1 MKLRSKT
8 VLTVLFLSLI
18 MFVTFEIITTFMLQ
32 PSFSVL
38 ENQESQEQLD
48 QANGIIKYRTAE
60 LIAKAKDYAFWND
73 TCLFVEGQYS
83 GYPEDNFMESTF
95 ENLGLNLIAI
105 ANNSPALLYC
115 QSFDL
120 YHFEKIDASDV
131 TKQALTDNPALWQF
145 SDTLEATSG
154 LMVID
159 NKTMLIAIAPIVTSE
174 GLGPAK
180 GGVLFGKFLDA
191 QEINTL
197 ADLIEVNFS
206 VTTLSEFQNNPN
218 NNQLLTSLVASSQP
232 YIQEYKNADTIL
244 SYALVNDV
252 NAEPVFV
259 LTVTQSRDAYQQ
271 SILVGNVFLVTAV
284 VFLICLGSFILIMLE
299 REIVQPMT
307 KLAAYVEKISLNTNY
322 PPPPCLVHAVEEVTV
337 VTNAVR
343 NTLKR
348 KFEGMNEV
356 STMVAHDLRNP
367 LSGIKNAVYVLKK
380 KYADTLGDEGQAML
394 GTIEDCISY
403 SDKIVQDLFD
413 YSSEIH
419 PIKVPAS
426 PKKLVG
432 TALSKFV
439 LPLNIMVI
447 NETQDEQTLIVDHN
461 KIERVF
467 TNLINNA
474 LDAMRKGG
482 TLTITSEK
490 VKGYIQIDFAD
501 TGDGMPSDVLEKL
514 WTPFFT
520 TKAKGM
526 GIGLAICKRIVD
538 AHGGK
543 IEVKSTEGK
552 GTVFSV
558 FLPSSK

>member
-8 VLTVLFLSLI
+8 VLTVLFLSLM
-18 MFVTFEIITTFMLQ
+18 MFVSLEVITTFILQ

-38 ENQESQEQLD
+38 EDQECREQFN
-48 QANGIIKYRTAE
+48 QANGIINYRTTD

-73 TCLFVEGQYS
+73 TCLYVEGEYS

-95 ENLGLNLIAI
+95 ENLGVNLIAI
-105 ANNSPALLYC
+105 ADKNPDLLYC

-120 YHFEKIDASDV
+120 YHFQKIDASDV
-131 TKQALTDNPALWQF
+131 TKQALTEYPTLWQF
-145 SDTLEATSG
+145 PNTLEATSG

-159 NKTMLIAIAPIVTSE
+159 NKTMLIAIAPVVTSE

-180 GGVLFGKFLDA
+180 GGVLFGKYLDD
-191 QEINTL
+191 QEITTL
-197 ADLIEVNFS
+197 ANLIEVNFC
-206 VTTLSEFQNNPN
+206 VTTLSDFQNNPS
-218 NNQLLTSLVASSQP
+218 NNQLLTSLLSSSQP
-232 YIQEYKNADTIL
+232 YIQEYKNPETIL
-244 SYALVNDV
+244 SYSLINDV
-252 NAEPVFV
+252 NADPAFV
-259 LTVTQSRDAYQQ
+259 LTIAQTREAYQQ
-271 SILVGNVFLVTAV
+271 SILVGNVFLVAAV
-284 VFLICLGSFILIMLE
+284 VFSICFGSLILIMLE

-337 VTNAVR
+337 LTNAVR
-343 NTLKR
+343 NTMKR

-380 KYADTLGDEGQAML
+380 KYANTLGDDGQAML
-394 GTIEDCISY
+394 NTIEDCISY

-413 YSSEIH
+413 YSSEIR
-419 PIKVPAS
+419 PVKVPAS
-426 PKKLVG
+426 PKKLVDV
-432 TALSKFV
+432 ALSKFV
-439 LPLNIMVI
+439 LPLNIVVI
-447 NETQDEQTLIVDHN
+447 NETQDEQTLLVDHL

-474 LDAMRKGG
+474 LDAMHEGG
-482 TLTITSEK
+482 TLTITSSH
-490 VKGYIQIDFAD
+490 VKDYIQIDFAD
-501 TGDGMPSDVLEKL
+501 TGAGMPSEVLEKL

-543 IEVKSTEGK
+543 IEVQSVEGE
-552 GTVFSV
+552 GTIFSV

>member
-284 VFLICLGSFILIMLE
+284 VFSICLGSFILIMLE